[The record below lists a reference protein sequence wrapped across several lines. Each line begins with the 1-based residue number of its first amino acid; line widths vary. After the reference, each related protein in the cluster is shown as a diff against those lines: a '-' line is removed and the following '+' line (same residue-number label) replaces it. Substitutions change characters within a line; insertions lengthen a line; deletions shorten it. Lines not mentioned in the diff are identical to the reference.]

1 MRHVAAACVIA
12 GLALAPV
19 ANATWSI
26 VLTDSRTGEVAIGSA
41 TCLTG
46 FDLKQASP
54 VVVVGKGSAA
64 AQSLV
69 DTTGANRLIIR
80 DGLLAGTAPDLILRA
95 LQAQDPSF
103 AARQYG
109 IVDTLARSLTYTGVD
124 AGAYAGGRK
133 GAVGTVSY
141 AVQGNVL
148 TGAAV
153 LDAAEQEV
161 LSAGVDLP
169 GTLMRAMV
177 AAAEQGGDGRC
188 SCSNANP
195 TGCGAPPPVFKKSAH
210 VGYLLDAR
218 LGDTDGDCNAQVGC
232 ASGDYY
238 LDLNVAFQSGRDPD
252 PVVQLRNQ
260 FAAWRDALNGRPDHY
275 RSFAQFAADSLPAD
289 GVSTTFARVLLRDW
303 RAQPVTAGGIVVDV
317 SLDPSSTAAPVIGP
331 VVDLGGGVFAFQ
343 VTAST
348 TPGVARFRVR
358 ADDGVRAVL
367 LAPLP
372 ALEVTT

>member
-1 MRHVAAACVIA
+1 LIA
-12 GLALAPV
+12 GLALAP
-19 ANATWSI
+19 AAHATWSI
-26 VLTDSRTGEVAIGSA
+26 VLTDSRTGEVAVGSA

-54 VVVVGKGSAA
+54 VIVVGKGSAA

-69 DTTGANRLIIR
+69 DATGANRLTIR
-80 DGLLAGTAPDLILRA
+80 DGLLAATAPDMILRQ

-103 AARQYG
+103 TSRQYG

-141 AVQGNVL
+141 AIQGNVL
-148 TGAAV
+148 TGAPV

-161 LSAGVDLP
+161 LDPGIDLP
-169 GTLMRAMV
+169 GTLMRAMI

-188 SCSNANP
+188 SCSNSDP

-218 LGDTDGDCNAQVGC
+218 FGDTDGDCNAQTGC

-238 LDLNVAFQSGRDPD
+238 LDLNVAFQSGDDPD
-252 PVVQLRNQ
+252 PVLQLRDQ
-260 FAAWRDALNGRPDHY
+260 FVAWRDALDGRPDHH
-275 RSFAQFAADSLPAD
+275 RSVVRFADDSLPAD
-289 GVSTTFARVLLRDW
+289 GVSTTFARVALRDW
-303 RAQPVTAGGIVVDV
+303 RAQPVTGGGVVVDV
-317 SLDPSSTAAPVIGP
+317 SLDPSSTTAPLIGA
-331 VVDLGGGVFAFQ
+331 VVDLGEGVFAFRI
-343 VTAST
+343 TAPA
-348 TPGVARFRVR
+348 TPGIARFRVR

-372 ALEVTT
+372 ALEVT